1 MDGIETDLFFFASIK
16 NPLTMPVKIW
26 AETLIWSFSPN
37 SKRILSNIIVRWWT
51 NFNGLVN
58 RLSKRSPSPL
68 SAKTLYFKL
77 ASDAAK

>member
-1 MDGIETDLFFFASIK
+1 MDGIETDLIFFASIE

-26 AETLIWSFSPN
+26 AETRIWSFLSD
-37 SKRILSNIIVRWWT
+37 SDRIPSNIIVRWWT

-58 RLSKRSPSPL
+58 RLSKRSANPL
-68 SAKTLYFKL
+68 SAKILYFKL